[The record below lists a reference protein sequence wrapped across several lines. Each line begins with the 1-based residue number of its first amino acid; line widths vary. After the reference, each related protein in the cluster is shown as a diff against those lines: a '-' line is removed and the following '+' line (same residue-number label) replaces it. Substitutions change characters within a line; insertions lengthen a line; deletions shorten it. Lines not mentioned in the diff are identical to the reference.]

1 MQVKIHNDMELQKL
15 REETERMVGRQIRTP
30 KDFDFLSEQI
40 FEQLH
45 QHISTSTLKRLWGY
59 LPSNENPRTST
70 LDLLSQFVGCSDWED
85 FCRQVSDAHPEVAD
99 TDATDSSVPAFS
111 PPEAK
116 QPRRWM
122 WANLMVAALIL
133 LLLAIGGIYTY
144 SSSIHSDNPYL
155 LKQGK
160 TFATC
165 EEYLRLFGITPT
177 EYYWDQPLPH
187 HAQIIVWGPTYQH
200 PTWHNEGNPD
210 SLFPTITEYWT
221 PTNNTSN
228 VTEEIM
234 KLTNR
239 QHYFTVNRTN
249 ELRITFMK
257 NVIDTGYVFLGIY
270 RVSDESDSTH
280 IVWERV
286 AEQLDLSRL
295 DYLEQLRN

>member
-1 MQVKIHNDMELQKL
+1 
-15 REETERMVGRQIRTP
+15 
-30 KDFDFLSEQI
+30 
-40 FEQLH
+40 
-45 QHISTSTLKRLWGY
+45 
-59 LPSNENPRTST
+59 
-70 LDLLSQFVGCSDWED
+70 
-85 FCRQVSDAHPEVAD
+85 
-99 TDATDSSVPAFS
+99 
-111 PPEAK
+111 
-116 QPRRWM
+116 M

-177 EYYWDQPLPH
+177 EHYWDQPLPH

>member
-1 MQVKIHNDMELQKL
+1 MELQKL
-15 REETERMVGRQIRTP
+15 RQETELLLGRQMRTP

-59 LPSNENPRTST
+59 LPSSENPRTST
-70 LDLLSQFVGCSDWED
+70 LDLLAQFVGYADWQD
-85 FCRQVSDAHPEVAD
+85 FCRRMPEAHPEVAD
-99 TDATDSSVPAFS
+99 TDATGISVPAPTPS
-111 PPEAK
+111 QAK
-116 QPRRWM
+116 PRSWM
-122 WANLMVAALIL
+122 WANLMFATFIL

-144 SSSIHSDNPYL
+144 SKRIHDDNPYL
-155 LKQGK
+155 LKQGQ
-160 TFATC
+160 TFTTC
-165 EEYLRLFGITPT
+165 EEYLRLFGIAPT
-177 EYYWDQPLPH
+177 ERYWDQPLPH

-200 PTWHNEGNPD
+200 PSWHNEGNPD

-221 PTNNTSN
+221 PTNDTVNA
-228 VTEEIM
+228 TEEITQ
-234 KLTNR
+234 LTNR

-286 AEQLDLSRL
+286 SEQLDLSRL

>member
-1 MQVKIHNDMELQKL
+1 M
-15 REETERMVGRQIRTP
+15 RTP

-40 FEQLH
+40 FKQLH

-59 LPSNENPRTST
+59 LPGSENPRTST
-70 LDLLSQFVGCSDWED
+70 LDLLAQFVGYADWQD
-85 FCRQVSDAHPEVAD
+85 FRRRMPEAHPEVAD
-99 TDATDSSVPAFS
+99 TDSTGTSVPAS
-111 PPEAK
+111 YPSQAK
-116 QPRRWM
+116 PRSWM
-122 WANLMVAALIL
+122 WANLMFAAFIL

-144 SSSIHSDNPYL
+144 SRRIHNGNPYL
-155 LKQGK
+155 LEQGQ

-165 EEYLRLFGITPT
+165 EEYLRLFGIAPT
-177 EYYWDQPLPH
+177 EHYWDQPLPH
-187 HAQIIVWGPTYQH
+187 RAQIIIWGPTYQH
-200 PTWHNEGNPD
+200 PAWHNEGNPD

-221 PTNNTSN
+221 PTNDTLNA
-228 VTEEIM
+228 TEEI
-234 KLTNR
+234 KQLTNR

-286 AEQLDLSRL
+286 SERLDLSRL

>member
-1 MQVKIHNDMELQKL
+1 MELQKL

-59 LPSNENPRTST
+59 MPSNENPRTST

-85 FCRQVSDAHPEVAD
+85 FCRQVSDSHPEVAD

-177 EYYWDQPLPH
+177 EHYWDQPLPH